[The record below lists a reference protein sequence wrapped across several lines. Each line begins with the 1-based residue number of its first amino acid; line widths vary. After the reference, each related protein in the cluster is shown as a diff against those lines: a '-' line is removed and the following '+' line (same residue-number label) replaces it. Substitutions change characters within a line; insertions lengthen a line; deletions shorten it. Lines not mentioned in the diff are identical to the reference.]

1 MGRNSVAYI
10 KTLYNI
16 VDGYITG
23 LVPELSIK
31 LDRKRVYAISV
42 CIKQRWIAT
51 YANA

>member
-1 MGRNSVAYI
+1 MYKPFI
-10 KTLYNI
+10 TLSMATLQF
-16 VDGYITG
+16 VRT
-23 LVPELSIK
+23 ELSIK